1 MWQFKRVV
9 FMHRCLIRV
18 VLLNWSICT
27 FKCYQQYPIVAGKAR
42 SQPMKLSKLWHG
54 VLTEGGGGDQYN

>member
-1 MWQFKRVV
+1 
-9 FMHRCLIRV
+9 MHRCLIRV

-27 FKCYQQYPIVAGKAR
+27 FKCFQQCPIVAGKAR
-42 SQPMKLSKLWHG
+42 SLPMKLSKLWQG